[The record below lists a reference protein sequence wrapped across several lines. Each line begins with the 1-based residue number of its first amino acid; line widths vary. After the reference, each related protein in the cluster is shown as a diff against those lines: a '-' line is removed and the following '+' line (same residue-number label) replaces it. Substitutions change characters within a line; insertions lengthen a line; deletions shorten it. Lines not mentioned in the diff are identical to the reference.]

1 MAEGQ
6 GRSSGQGV
14 KLLYIRDYLHK
25 YSNKEHPKSAKKI
38 SAYLASKGI
47 NAERKTI
54 YNDILRLQ
62 MDFQEPIAY
71 AHKKG
76 YYIAKPKFTGTELAV
91 LIDCVWN
98 ASFMTKGDALRLTR
112 KLKGLAN
119 YYDLPM
125 LEPLMDDDNNQHA
138 GNSVL
143 QNTQL
148 LRMAIEQKRKISFQ
162 KIKYV
167 AEHTTHTE
175 VESDT
180 IIASPVEL
188 IWKEEQ
194 YVLRFVIDYDSWYEA
209 ESKRFDVKKMDWL
222 HKMVLKQTYGDDWEQ
237 HYLPPFDNEDEEYDD
252 EYDEDWDEDW
262 DEDYDDVCQIE
273 YECDVSLIANIKII
287 DIPSTYRGT
296 SATSPEDGG
305 TLPPVSYGRPRVITI
320 RFHKDV
326 LQQVA
331 SDLGVDAVLI
341 PVDKHHFKV
350 TITERINTDFC
361 EWIDRYGCGAKIL
374 SPPEAV
380 DFFRAYHEDNSY
392 NLKVLYEH
400 DLEPIDLLTGDEI
413 ENLTSEELDLIRP
426 DQNANILMV
435 TDDNMNI
442 SYVLR
447 KDAAKHHIDGKS

>member
-76 YYIAKPKFTGTELAV
+76 YYIAKPEFTGTELAV
-91 LIDCVWN
+91 LIDCVRN
-98 ASFMTKGDALRLTR
+98 ASFMTKGDALRLTT

-167 AEHTTHTE
+167 AEHTTHTD

-209 ESKRFDVKKMDWL
+209 EYKRFDVKKMDWL
-222 HKMVLKQTYGDDWEQ
+222 YKMMLKQTYGDDWEQ
-237 HYLPPFDNEDEEYDD
+237 HYMPPFDYEDEDN
-252 EYDEDWDEDW
+252 
-262 DEDYDDVCQIE
+262 DEDYDEEYNDVVQVE
-273 YECDVSLIANIKII
+273 YECDVSLLTNIKII

-305 TLPPVSYGRPRVITI
+305 MLPPIGYGRPRVITI
-320 RFHKDV
+320 RFRKDA

-350 TITERINTDFC
+350 TITDRIDTDFC
-361 EWIDRYGCGAKIL
+361 DWIEGYGCCAKIL

-380 DFFRAYHEDNSY
+380 DFFRAYHEDNFY

-400 DLEPIDLLTGDEI
+400 DLEPIHLLTGDEI
-413 ENLTSEELDLIRP
+413 ENLTSEEIGLIRP
-426 DQNANILMV
+426 DQHANIQMV
-435 TDDNMNI
+435 LDDNMHI

-447 KDAAKHHIDGKS
+447 KDDPKHHIDGKS